1 MNIKKIGMTALAA
14 SLVSV
19 SANAVDMT
27 VSGGASIN
35 ANQYSGTNLDYG
47 SSFTMGNALT
57 FSASGETESGLNVSV
72 SFELDEGSNSGN
84 RVSNKTTSSGSTAVS
99 NSYGQASSDVFDNHS
114 VSVGNDTLGTLIF
127 SGHGGNSATTKINTT
142 AAGDI
147 WDAFD
152 GALMSTVAT
161 GVGISEAGA
170 GDDSFFYTAP
180 SLMDGLEIFASYNP
194 AGTTSTDESAIGYGA
209 TYTGV
214 DGLTVSYAQ
223 ADVKTNSSATSGE
236 NTAISAK
243 YAYGPV
249 TVAYTINEHDEGTN
263 TNDQDTTS
271 YAVSYTLTEEI
282 SVSYG
287 VEELE
292 RGGAAAADAEYS
304 KISASYTSGGVT
316 LSAAYSEGDNID
328 YSNNANADQEYIF
341 LGASFAF

>member
-27 VSGGASIN
+27 VSGGASMN
-35 ANQYSGTNLDYG
+35 ANQYSGTDLDYG

-84 RVSNKTTSSGSTAVS
+84 KTAVTDSAGDSVSNRNAP
-99 NSYGQASSDVFDNHS
+99 NSSDVFDNHS
-114 VSVGNDTLGTLIF
+114 VSVGNDTFGTLIF
-127 SGHGGNSATTKINTT
+127 SGHGGSSATTKINTT

-147 WDAFD
+147 WDSFD

-180 SLMDGLEIFASYNP
+180 SLMDGLDVFASYNP
-194 AGTTSTDESAIGYGA
+194 SSTTSTDESAMGYGV

-223 ADVKTNSSATSGE
+223 ADVKTNSSNTSGE

-249 TVAYTINEHDEGTN
+249 TVAYTINEHDEGLN

-292 RGGAAAADAEYS
+292 RGGSAAADAEYS

-316 LSAAYSEGDNID
+316 LSAAYSEADNID

>member
-35 ANQYSGTNLDYG
+35 ANQYSGTDLDYG

-72 SFELDEGSNSGN
+72 SFQLDEGANSGN
-84 RVSNKTTSSGSTAVS
+84 RAVTKTADGTSETTTAPAST
-99 NSYGQASSDVFDNHS
+99 DVFDDHS

-127 SGHGGNSATTKINTT
+127 SGHGGKSATTKINTT

-147 WDAFD
+147 WDSFD

-194 AGTTSTDESAIGYGA
+194 SNTTETDESAMGYGV

-223 ADVKTNSSATSGE
+223 ADVKTNSSDTSGE
-236 NTAISAK
+236 NTALSAQ

-249 TVAYTINEHDEGTN
+249 TVAYTVNEHDEGLN

-292 RGGAAAADAEYS
+292 RGGSADADAEYS

-316 LSAAYSEGDNID
+316 LSAAYSEADNID

>member
-35 ANQYSGTNLDYG
+35 ANQYSGTDLDYG

-72 SFELDEGSNSGN
+72 SFELDEGANSGN
-84 RVSNKTTSSGSTAVS
+84 KTAVTDAAGDS
-99 NSYGQASSDVFDNHS
+99 VADRNAPNSSDVFDNHS
-114 VSVGNDTLGTLIF
+114 VSVGNDTLGTLTF
-127 SGHGGNSATTKINTT
+127 SGHGGSSATTKINTT

-147 WDAFD
+147 WDSFD
-152 GALMSTVAT
+152 GTLMSTVAT
-161 GVGISEAGA
+161 GVTISEAGA

-194 AGTTSTDESAIGYGA
+194 SNTTETDESAMGYGV

-292 RGGAAAADAEYS
+292 RGGGSASVVDAEYS

-316 LSAAYSEGDNID
+316 LSAAYSEADNID

>member
-84 RVSNKTTSSGSTAVS
+84 KTAVTDAAGDAVS
-99 NSYGQASSDVFDNHS
+99 ARNAPNSSDVFDNHS

-180 SLMDGLEIFASYNP
+180 SLMDGLDIFASYNP
-194 AGTTSTDESAIGYGA
+194 SSTTSTDESAMGYGA

-214 DGLTVSYAQ
+214 DGLTLSYAQ

-316 LSAAYSEGDNID
+316 LSAAYSEADNID

>member
-35 ANQYSGTNLDYG
+35 ANQYSGTDLDYG

-72 SFELDEGSNSGN
+72 SFELDEGANSGN
-84 RVSNKTTSSGSTAVS
+84 TTATGDDSTTAP
-99 NSYGQASSDVFDNHS
+99 ASTDVFDNHS

-147 WDAFD
+147 WDSFD
-152 GALMSTVAT
+152 GTLMSTVAT
-161 GVGISEAGA
+161 GVTISEAGA

-180 SLMDGLEIFASYNP
+180 SLMDGLDIFASYNP
-194 AGTTSTDESAIGYGA
+194 SSTTSTDESAIGYGV

-223 ADVKTNSSATSGE
+223 ADVKTNSSDTSGE

-249 TVAYTINEHDEGTN
+249 TVAYTINEHDEGLN

-292 RGGAAAADAEYS
+292 RGGSAAADAEYS

-316 LSAAYSEGDNID
+316 LSAAYSEAENID
-328 YSNNANADQEYIF
+328 YTNNANADQEYIF